1 MSTKRVRKIIGI
13 NLQQKKKM
21 GPGLDGL
28 LPKALFY
35 DLHRAK

>member
-21 GPGLDGL
+21 GPGLEISVFPPPIDIS
-28 LPKALFY
+28 
-35 DLHRAK
+35 